1 MNLMKKINARSHA
14 DIIKYAIKKGWI
26 NLDD

>member
-1 MNLMKKINARSHA
+1 MNLMKKINARTPA

-26 NLDD
+26 SLDD